1 MKKTIILILVCLFVA
16 AGLFAA
22 RTRAYT
28 QQVSAAG
35 SVLDNLQFPD
45 VTCTSTQTAPGYV
58 VNAYIT
64 TRPTEVISTLTSL
77 PAQIRLYRFGNGTT
91 MPYSTRI
98 FVQFSVFATDWTGGE
113 TLHVQVINN
122 NVAPSMTDGYDL
134 VIPDNATSALTITT
148 PVEFS
153 LWPVA
158 SDTWNYTLNV
168 NGPDGYAVTGPVNGT
183 TDYVAQDNDDTETN
197 SLLGSY
203 TIAAAPAGFH
213 WAANPIVVTA
223 LDFVEAKVDHVY
235 NATIEFVLVADPDTY
250 TYNLYINGPD
260 GYAVTGPVA
269 GTTDYMATDSDVNN
283 LIGDYTI
290 AAAPGGFHWA
300 TNPITVDATMFV
312 AAKSATNLK
321 AIQGS
326 RTNGSKVNYVYNATI
341 EFVLVADPVYYN
353 VEITSNPV
361 GAAIFVD
368 GMDSMQVT
376 PWTFP
381 MLEGTSAT
389 YTVTMAGYT
398 WLPTEYAVTNIA
410 ANMAQEFVGTP
421 VGSNDYTDGVP
432 TVVTPEITVTIVGGD
447 ANDVPAGFMPAFPN
461 AAAVPIYQ
469 NVLQLVGAGPWT
481 IVFNTTAP
489 VGIWYSYIDGWHIVH
504 NVAGTITFVIPVGG
518 KDIPE
523 VPIALGDQTLPV
535 ELSSFS
541 AVLTAQNF
549 VKLTWVSQ
557 SETGLLGYRVYR
569 NDTLDQATA
578 VSITPVMVPATNTS
592 TTQNYSITD
601 SEVAIGSTYYYWLE
615 SVDMGSSMF
624 HGPVSVLVE
633 GEVPPVLPTATAMS
647 NAYPNPFRMNSTTT
661 IDVRVKAGDAGTVT
675 IYNILGQA
683 VKTFKV
689 TEGVNPLNW
698 NGKDSK
704 GNVCGSGIYFY
715 KLSTNSMN
723 QTKKMVIVK

>member
-1 MKKTIILILVCLFVA
+1 MKKQLFLALILIFALSSFLMANTPRTYLQKCSLDT
-16 AGLFAA
+16 GLMA
-22 RTRAYT
+22 
-28 QQVSAAG
+28 
-35 SVLDNLQFPD
+35 P
-45 VTCTSTQTAPGYV
+45 VTNT
-58 VNAYIT
+58 
-64 TRPTEVISTLTSL
+64 
-77 PAQIRLYRFGNGTT
+77 GTT
-91 MPYSTRI
+91 TSPDYIVR
-98 FVQFSVFATDWTGGE
+98 ATLNVGAGE
-113 TLHVQVINN
+113 TLGTDLGTPSTTIRISKAGTSPNFYTAVALQLGTFPTQWVSGQTVTMYVKYIPTGEEVTWILTIPAGGTTINIQDPVQVI
-122 NVAPSMTDGYDL
+122 P
-134 VIPDNATSALTITT
+134 PAT
-148 PVEFS
+148 V
-153 LWPVA
+153 V

-213 WAANPIVVTA
+213 WAVNPIVVTA

-235 NATIEFVLVADPDTY
+235 NGTIEFVLVADPDTY
-250 TYNLYINGPD
+250 TYNLYVNGPD

-269 GTTDYMATDSDVNN
+269 GTTDYLATDSDVNN

-312 AAKSATNLK
+312 AAKSATSLK

-353 VEITSNPV
+353 VEITSVPA

-432 TVVTPEITVTIVGGD
+432 TVITPEITVTIVGGD

-489 VGIWYSYIDGWHIVH
+489 LGIWYSYVDGWHIVH